1 MKIENRLIAALN
13 QEIEFKIGQNANDNF
28 DIIDSSNPSD
38 LWFHLSGES
47 SSHVIASLP
56 FNQKL
61 DKKQKRQIITQG
73 ALLCKQHS
81 KHKSLPKTNI
91 IYTEIKN
98 IEKTNIPG
106 SVNVTNQ
113 KTISI

>member
-1 MKIENRLIAALN
+1 MKIENRLISALN
-13 QEIEFKIGQNANDNF
+13 QEIEFKVGQNANDNF
-28 DIIDSSNPSD
+28 NIIDSSNPND

-47 SSHVIASLP
+47 SSHVIACLP
-56 FNQKL
+56 ANKKL

-81 KHKSLPKTNI
+81 KHKSLSKTTI
-91 IYTEIKN
+91 IYTDIQN
-98 IEKTNIPG
+98 VEKTDIPG